1 VIQFTTFYVGKT
13 YFGIPILQV
22 REINH
27 NLRITEVP
35 DSAPYI
41 KGLLNLRGQIVT
53 LFDLA
58 VRLGR
63 PTTEISPHT
72 RNLILKTDLDT
83 TKLREQ
89 GLLREKIGDDAV
101 GFIVDRVADVVETDE
116 HEIVPPPANVQDVQ
130 KEFITGVVELDREL
144 LIVLNVAELV
154 RASLG

>member
-35 DSAPYI
+35 DSPTYI

-63 PTTEISPHT
+63 AETEIGNTT
-72 RNLILKTDLDT
+72 RNLILKTDADT
-83 TKLREQ
+83 AKLREQ
-89 GLLREKIGDDAV
+89 GLVKERVGDDAV
-101 GFIVDRVADVVETDE
+101 GFIVDRIADVVEVDE
-116 HEIVPPPANVQDVQ
+116 HEIVPPPANVQDIQ
-130 KEFITGVVELDREL
+130 KEFIAGVIELDREL
-144 LIVLNVAELV
+144 LIILNITELMAIH
-154 RASLG
+154 R

>member
-27 NLRITEVP
+27 NLRITQVP
-35 DSAPYI
+35 DSASYI

-63 PTTEISPHT
+63 PETEITAST
-72 RNLILKTDLDT
+72 RNLILKTDADT
-83 TKLREQ
+83 AKLREQ
-89 GLLREKIGDDAV
+89 GLVKERVGDDAV
-101 GFIVDRVADVVETDE
+101 GFIVDRIADVVEVDDR
-116 HEIVPPPANVQDVQ
+116 EIVPPPANVQDIQ
-130 KEFITGVVELDREL
+130 KEFIAGVIELDREL
-144 LIVLNVAELV
+144 LIILNITELM
-154 RASLG
+154 SIHG